1 LAEDLSLA
9 VSPEVAA
16 KIERLAVPF
25 VDALIAAPIGSRA
38 FVRAIAAVDRIG
50 DREIQTTTQIARGFR
65 DRPTRALR
73 QLLDDDGSLTNN
85 LRELRR
91 EAERLSH
98 EKRGIDTA
106 RQLTRSEHRIRGLVA
121 ALDAD
126 RAALEQDNAAIGQL
140 ERALWR
146 EIEGLREHAALTTRL
161 DEILEDRIEEL
172 QPTEP
177 VRGRAL
183 QTEALF
189 VIRRRRRDLVMQLAV
204 ASQGYSA
211 LRLIEHDN
219 LEVIWAVRSA
229 ATTTATAIRTASLA
243 LGRLADRSRSSRD
256 DLFEADDAW
265 SEVLSALDTVDEKK
279 LATLSELSARSGG
292 AASAR

>member
-1 LAEDLSLA
+1 MAEDLSLA
-9 VSPEVAA
+9 VAPEVAA
-16 KIERLAVPF
+16 RIERLAVPF
-25 VDALIAAPIGSRA
+25 VDAVIAAPIGSRA

-98 EKRGIDTA
+98 EKRGTDTA

-140 ERALWR
+140 ERALWG

-161 DEILEDRIEEL
+161 DEILEGRIEEL
-172 QPTEP
+172 QQTEP
-177 VRGRAL
+177 ERGRAL

-243 LGRLADRSRSSRD
+243 LGRLADRSRSSRI

-265 SEVLSALDTVDEKK
+265 SDVLSALDTVDEKK
-279 LATLSELSARSGG
+279 LATLNELSARPGATASG
-292 AASAR
+292 R